1 MTFAQ
6 QLKAERKRLR
16 LTQAE
21 AAAVLDVSPSWV
33 DKAECERREVHIL
46 MQEGA
51 LARLKEFKP
60 KAVRP

>member
-1 MTFAQ
+1 MET
-6 QLKAERKRLR
+6 
-16 LTQAE
+16 
-21 AAAVLDVSPSWV
+21 VLDVSPSWV
-33 DKAECERREVHIL
+33 DKVECERREVHIL